1 MIDRLLLKC
10 CVEDSTCYFENCF
23 RLVVRDVYSVYS
35 EAVSGQ
41 VSTRDMYTRIADPV
55 SFIHRNSVG
64 FVIYLH
70 TTSCSWLYL
79 GFNHMP
85 TVTVQPARQ
94 DSNNERYKSCDQ
106 RSVGIYILLVASSDK
121 GNKHSSKPVVCLTF
135 SCCCSGVL
143 CIR

>member
-55 SFIHRNSVG
+55 SFIHDVIRNSGG
-64 FVIYLH
+64 FVIDLH
-70 TTSCSWLYL
+70 TTSCLL
-79 GFNHMP
+79 AHGFIW
-85 TVTVQPARQ
+85 V
-94 DSNNERYKSCDQ
+94 S
-106 RSVGIYILLVASSDK
+106 
-121 GNKHSSKPVVCLTF
+121 
-135 SCCCSGVL
+135 
-143 CIR
+143 